1 MRKENINYKISVI
14 VPVFRVERYL
24 HRCIDSIINQ
34 TYRNLEIILVD
45 DGSDDGCPAICD
57 QYAKEDERVRVIHK
71 ENGGLSAAR
80 NAGIKVASGEI
91 ISLVDSDDYINCN
104 MYADMIKQLIDND
117 ADIVM
122 CDYKYVYLDDADDE
136 INKCNDDPV
145 ITITDGKRAQFQASG
160 SYETRV
166 TYTVAW
172 NKLYK
177 RELFDGITYPDGR
190 IHEDE
195 ARTHRLL
202 YRTDKIV
209 YINYPYYYYF
219 QRKDSIIGK
228 KVSKANLQLLDAYLD
243 KLSFYRENNEKE
255 LWSIEAIHT
264 MHMACYLK
272 KQIEDAEILTVVD
285 KEPQWKKICDELKQ
299 YHKAGC
305 LKMSQKVEAIFY
317 CKFPDIYYWLWKSF
331 MK

>member
-1 MRKENINYKISVI
+1 MNYKISVI
-14 VPVFRVERYL
+14 VPVYRVERYL
-24 HRCIDSIINQ
+24 HRCIDSIISQ

-57 QYAKEDERVRVIHK
+57 QYAKEDERVHVIHK

-91 ISLVDSDDYINCN
+91 ISLIDSDDYINCN

-122 CDYKYVYLDDADDE
+122 CDFKYAYSDDTDSE
-136 INKCNDDPV
+136 ISKCNGNPV
-145 ITITDGKRAQFQASG
+145 ITITNGRKAQYQAAG
-160 SYETRV
+160 SYEARV

-177 RELFDGITYPDGR
+177 RKLFDGITYPDGR

-202 YRTDKIV
+202 YRAGKIV
-209 YINYPYYYYF
+209 YINHPYYYYF

-228 KVSKANLQLLDAYLD
+228 KVSRTNLQLLDAYLD
-243 KLSFYRENNEKE
+243 KLSFYREKKEKE
-255 LWSIEAIHT
+255 LWSLEAIHT
-264 MHMACYLK
+264 IHMACYLK
-272 KQIEDAEILTVVD
+272 RQFENAELGIEINS
-285 KEPQWKKICDELKQ
+285 EPQWGKICDELKHHQ
-299 YHKAGC
+299 KAGC
-305 LKMSQKVEAIFY
+305 LKVSQKAEVSFY
-317 CKFPDIYYWLWKSF
+317 SKFPDIYYVFWKSF
-331 MK
+331 KK